1 MSDMKLTL
9 HKSGKGK
16 ASKVSVSDTVFDV
29 QYNEPLVHQVLTS
42 YMAGARS
49 GTKAQK
55 TRSEVKGGGRKP
67 FRQKGTGRARAGT
80 IRSPLWRG
88 GGIIFAAKP
97 RSYKKKVNRKMYRGA
112 IRSILSELARQ
123 GRLTCI
129 DEFKIDEPKT
139 REAKAVLTNLGMDNV
154 LIITDDVT
162 SNMFMATRNIP
173 MVDVIDATEIDPYT
187 LIGFSNVLM
196 TKAAVEKVENWLG

>member
-1 MSDMKLTL
+1 MKLTL
-9 HKSGKGK
+9 HKTGKMK
-16 ASKVSVSDTVFDV
+16 ASKVTVSDTVFDAS
-29 QYNEPLVHQVLTS
+29 YNEPLVHQALTS
-42 YMAGARS
+42 YMAGSRA

-55 TRSEVKGGGRKP
+55 TRAEVRGGGRKP
-67 FRQKGTGRARAGT
+67 FKQKGTGRARAGT

-97 RSYKKKVNRKMYRGA
+97 KSYKKKLNRKMYRGA

-129 DEFKIDEPKT
+129 DNLQINEPRTKHA
-139 REAKAVLTNLGMDNV
+139 REALSSLGLNDV

-162 SNMFMATRNIP
+162 TNMYLATRNLP
-173 MVDVIDATEIDPYT
+173 MVDVIDITEINPYS
-187 LIGFSNVLM
+187 LIGFNNVLI
-196 TKAAVEKVENWLG
+196 TQLAVEKVEAWLG